1 MEVLIMSKKT
11 ITELE
16 QAAIKAEQRAKAL
29 REQARKQT
37 QAEEAKQ
44 NAEIIKAIE
53 YWNSTRQVPL
63 AKNDIASKFYEWAE
77 KNIGKYA
84 HE

>member
-1 MEVLIMSKKT
+1 MSNKKS
-11 ITELE
+11 IEELE
-16 QAAIKAEQRAKAL
+16 QAALRAEQRAKAL
-29 REQARKQT
+29 RNQARKQT

-53 YWNSTRQVPL
+53 YWNGTRQVPL
-63 AKNDIASKFYEWAE
+63 AKNDIANKFYEWAQ
-77 KNIGKYA
+77 KNIEKYT

>member
-1 MEVLIMSKKT
+1 MSNKKS
-11 ITELE
+11 IEELE
-16 QAAIKAEQRAKAL
+16 QAARKAEAWAKAL
-29 REQARKQT
+29 RKQARKQT

-53 YWNSTRQVPL
+53 CWNESWPVPL
-63 AKNDIASKFYEWAE
+63 AKNDIAGKFYEWAE
-77 KNIGKYA
+77 KNITKHA

>member
-1 MEVLIMSKKT
+1 MSNKRS
-11 ITELE
+11 IEELE
-16 QAAIKAEQRAKAL
+16 QSARKAEARAKAL
-29 REQARKQT
+29 RDQARKQT
-37 QAEEAKQ
+37 RAEEAKQ

-63 AKNDIASKFYEWAE
+63 AKNDIAGKFYEWAE
-77 KNIGKYA
+77 KNKVKYA

>member
-1 MEVLIMSKKT
+1 MSNKKS
-11 ITELE
+11 IEELE
-16 QAAIKAEQRAKAL
+16 EAALKAEQRARAL
-29 REQARKQT
+29 RDKAKKQT
-37 QAEEAKQ
+37 QAEQAKQ

-63 AKNDIASKFYEWAE
+63 AKNDIADKFYEWAE
-77 KNIGKYA
+77 KNIAKYA

>member
-1 MEVLIMSKKT
+1 MRKRKSIE
-11 ITELE
+11 ELE
-16 QAAIKAEQRAKAL
+16 QAAQKAEARAKAL
-29 REQARKQT
+29 RDKARRQT

-53 YWNSTRQVPL
+53 YWNSTRPVPL
-63 AKNDIASKFYEWAE
+63 AKNDIAGKFYEWAE
-77 KNIGKYA
+77 KNIAKYA

>member
-1 MEVLIMSKKT
+1 MSNKKS
-11 ITELE
+11 IEELE
-16 QAAIKAEQRAKAL
+16 QAARKAEVRAKAL

-53 YWNSTRQVPL
+53 YWNSTRQAPL

-77 KNIGKYA
+77 KNITKYA

>member
-1 MEVLIMSKKT
+1 MSSKKS
-11 ITELE
+11 IEELE
-16 QAAIKAEQRAKAL
+16 QAAQKAEARAKAL

-63 AKNDIASKFYEWAE
+63 AKNDIANKFYEWAQ
-77 KNIGKYA
+77 KNIEKYT

>member
-1 MEVLIMSKKT
+1 MSNKKT
-11 ITELE
+11 IEELE
-16 QAAIKAEQRAKAL
+16 QAALKAEQRARAL
-29 REQARKQT
+29 RDKAKKQT
-37 QAEEAKQ
+37 QAEQARQ

-63 AKNDIASKFYEWAE
+63 PKNDIADKFYEWAE
-77 KNIGKYA
+77 KNKTKFS

>member
-1 MEVLIMSKKT
+1 MSKRKSVA
-11 ITELE
+11 ELQLE
-16 QAAIKAEQRAKAL
+16 AQRAEQRAKAL
-29 REQARKQT
+29 RDQARKQT
-37 QAEEAKQ
+37 RAEEAKQ

-63 AKNDIASKFYEWAE
+63 AKNDIADKFYEWAE
-77 KNIGKYA
+77 KNISKYA

>member
-1 MEVLIMSKKT
+1 MSKKKT
-11 ITELE
+11 VEELE
-16 QAAIKAEQRAKAL
+16 QSARKAEARAKDL
-29 REQARKQT
+29 RNKARKQT

-53 YWNSTRQVPL
+53 YWNDTRQVPI
-63 AKNDIASKFYEWAE
+63 AKNDIAGKFYEWAE
-77 KNIGKYA
+77 KNKVKYA

>member
-1 MEVLIMSKKT
+1 MSKRRT
-11 ITELE
+11 AEELE
-16 QAAIKAEQRAKAL
+16 HAALKAEVRAKAL
-29 REQARKQT
+29 RDQARKQT

-63 AKNDIASKFYEWAE
+63 VKNDIASKFYEWAE
-77 KNIGKYA
+77 KNITKYA